1 MAPGTS
7 QALVTDHDL
16 QVTLGEP
23 GVSRVFLN
31 TRSCTFLFSTGKAKP
46 SDDASQSWVLTW
58 LGGTDR
64 SNPGGLDDTATPP
77 RCPDPEQQEQPV
89 LPAWP
94 PPLPLG
100 RAGPAMNMHT
110 QASAW
115 QRRTSLPSLGQTP
128 WQPGRPQNIKPFDA
142 LGSHALLTA
151 GNHSQGTVSQAQTR
165 LWNPTGHF
173 S

>member
-1 MAPGTS
+1 MGAIRE
-7 QALVTDHDL
+7 A
-16 QVTLGEP
+16 
-23 GVSRVFLN
+23 
-31 TRSCTFLFSTGKAKP
+31 
-46 SDDASQSWVLTW
+46 WM
-58 LGGTDR
+58 
-64 SNPGGLDDTATPP
+64 TPP
-77 RCPDPEQQEQPV
+77 HLQGAQTLNSRSSLV

-151 GNHSQGTVSQAQTR
+151 GNRSRGTVSQAQTR
-165 LWNPTGHF
+165 LWNPTGDF